1 LLWGPVGLVL
11 SVPLTVCLVVMG
23 RHIPS
28 LEFLT
33 VMLGDQP
40 PMPAWTCLYQRL
52 LAHDEREAAE
62 ILENNLNDQPLETVY
77 DSVLIP
83 ALVMSEEDRLHSD
96 LEDSTV
102 QFIRQAARE
111 MIEEIGFRED
121 SASERG
127 TFAAAKPTSGDG
139 LTRVMCVPVRDET
152 DELAALM
159 LAQALDGDRI
169 QAFATG
175 VRRLDQIL
183 ATMEEEKPDIVFI
196 AGLPPFGIARSHR
209 LYRNLRAR
217 NPQLKIMM
225 GIWNYPDNPAEA
237 AQKIS
242 RAEDLRIYTT
252 VTDAVREV
260 RSIAGMTES
269 QAPLAGESTVTEA
282 QEKRTAA

>member
-1 LLWGPVGLVL
+1 
-11 SVPLTVCLVVMG
+11 MG

-40 PMPAWTCLYQRL
+40 PMAAWTCLYQRL
-52 LAHDEREAAE
+52 LARDEREAAE
-62 ILENNLNDQPLETVY
+62 ILENSLADQPLETAY

-96 LEDSTV
+96 LEESTV

-111 MIEEIGFRED
+111 MIEEYGFRENS
-121 SASERG
+121 SAERG
-127 TFAAAKPTSGDG
+127 TFLPNVATPPAGAQI
-139 LTRVMCVPVRDET
+139 TRVMCIPVRDEM

-159 LAQALDGDRI
+159 LAQVLDGDRI
-169 QAFATG
+169 QAFATP
-175 VRRLDQIL
+175 VRRLDQLL
-183 ATMEEEKPDIVFI
+183 ATAAEEKPDIVFI

-225 GIWNYPDNPAEA
+225 GIWNYSENPAEA
-237 AQKIS
+237 ALKIS
-242 RAEDLRIYTT
+242 RAEDLHIYTSLAEAKR
-252 VTDAVREV
+252 DVRA
-260 RSIAGMTES
+260 IAGIEES
-269 QAPLAGESTVTEA
+269 VPSAEEGAED
-282 QEKRTAA
+282 KRDAA